1 VCVSFHRAFVGLLY
15 EKSDNGDNM
24 SEATIVYLIIAAA
37 LAMFI
42 WNKIPA
48 VIVSMLVSFSLFA
61 LGIVTANDVLR
72 GLGDPVVILIA
83 ALFVMGAGLEA
94 SGVTTW
100 AGQLLVNRAAG
111 SKTRA
116 FFLLCVLSA
125 LATAAISVNGTVA
138 ALMPMAIVVAMRLQM
153 PTSNLM
159 MPLAFSAHSATML
172 TLLGAPL
179 NIIASNTAADAGYGG
194 IAFFEFAVAGLP
206 IFVGST
212 IVMLLTY
219 KFLLPSRNGAS
230 LPPDFSAHAQTL
242 IEQYRI
248 DDGLHRLRVR
258 SSSALVGKPRGE
270 LVMDNYAGLSLLGI
284 QDGATGKPL
293 QRDVLAEGDYLLL
306 RGDSQAA
313 GSLATAYHLAF
324 RSGEGSGTD
333 VADTLF
339 NKGSGLAEVVI
350 PPRSKLIG
358 QSVFPG
364 MTAREGD
371 LLVLAIHRGG
381 VDQGIKPV
389 ELHAGDH
396 ILLQG
401 TWRAL
406 DTHLADPQVMVVD
419 SPEVVRRQS
428 IPLGHKAWEAIA
440 VLVLLVVLLVGNWF
454 PAALSA
460 VICAVALVLLRVLTV
475 PQAYKGV
482 DWSTCILVG
491 ALIPLATAMT
501 STGAAAAI
509 ADQLIALVGHLGPR
523 AVMAGLFLV
532 TFAMTQMM
540 SNTAAALVMLPIAV
554 ATGTELNV
562 SAMPFIIAVTV
573 GAHGALLTPVATPVN
588 LMVAGPAG
596 YNFSDYWKFGLPI
609 AGWWLL
615 VVALFVPMYW
625 KF

>member
-1 VCVSFHRAFVGLLY
+1 M
-15 EKSDNGDNM
+15 SDTN
-24 SEATIVYLIIAAA
+24 IVYLIIAAA
-37 LAMFI
+37 LGMFI

-48 VIVSMLVSFSLFA
+48 VIVSILVSLSLFA
-61 LGIVTANDVLR
+61 LGIVTATDVLR

-100 AGQLLVNRAAG
+100 AGQQLVQRSAG

-138 ALMPMAIVVAMRLQM
+138 ALLPMAIVVAMRLKM
-153 PTSNLM
+153 PTSHLM

-179 NIIASNTAADAGYGG
+179 NIIASNTAAEAGFGG
-194 IAFFEFAVAGLP
+194 IGFFEFAVAGVP
-206 IFVGST
+206 MFAGSV

-230 LPPDFSAHAQTL
+230 LPADFSQHAQTL
-242 IEQYRI
+242 VESYNI
-248 DDGLHRLRVR
+248 DSGLHRLRVR
-258 SSSALVGKPRGE
+258 SASPYVGQPRTALTVEGF
-270 LVMDNYAGLSLLGI
+270 AGLNLLGI
-284 QDGATGKPL
+284 QDGTTGKPL
-293 QRDVLAEGDYLLL
+293 TRDLLAEGDYLLL
-306 RGDSQAA
+306 RGDKDAA
-313 GSLATAYHLAF
+313 GNFASAKQLAF
-324 RSGEGSGTD
+324 RSGEGGGTD

-364 MTAREGD
+364 MAARDGD
-371 LLVLAIHRGG
+371 LLVLAIQRGG
-381 VDQGIKPV
+381 EDQGVKPIN
-389 ELHAGDH
+389 LQAGDH
-396 ILLQG
+396 MLLQG
-401 TWRAL
+401 TWQAL
-406 DTHLADPQVMVVD
+406 DSHLATPQVLVVD
-419 SPEVVRRQS
+419 SPDVVRRQS
-428 IPLGHKAWEAIA
+428 IPLGHKAGEALG

-460 VICAVALVLLRVLTV
+460 VICATALVLLRVLTV

-554 ATGTELNV
+554 ATGTELGV
-562 SAMPFIIAVTV
+562 SPMPLIIAVTM

-588 LMVAGPAG
+588 LMVSGPAG

-609 AGWWLL
+609 GIWWFL
-615 VVALFVPMYW
+615 VVLFVIPLYW
-625 KF
+625 SF